1 MGGKHVEKE
10 TERKKEVKERK
21 ETEKKKY
28 RKDEE
33 N

>member
-1 MGGKHVEKE
+1 MEKE

-33 N
+33 KD